1 MRGLVA
7 LVRLAALTGALAGAL
22 LAGCAAPD
30 QPQRYFV
37 LDEGTAPTR
46 AAPAAAPRDITLLVA
61 PVSAASFYRLREIA
75 YSRAAGERSYYV
87 YSSWTE
93 PPAVA
98 IGAAL
103 MQQLEGSGA
112 FRRVAPASAG
122 IDGTLVLRVHLDE
135 LYHDAAT
142 PPGVAR
148 IALTAQLTGPHS
160 RVPIAQRSFTAAA
173 PATAYDADGA
183 VAGMRQALG
192 QALAEL
198 VRWVATVQ
206 PPASQR

>member
-1 MRGLVA
+1 VTRGLALVA
-7 LVRLAALTGALAGAL
+7 LVGGL
-22 LAGCAAPD
+22 LAGCAATDRPH
-30 QPQRYFV
+30 RYFV
-37 LDEGTAPTR
+37 LDEGATPAR
-46 AAPAAAPRDITLLVA
+46 ATPAAAPRDVTLLVA
-61 PVSAASFYRLREIA
+61 PVSAASFYRVRDIA
-75 YSRAAGERSYYV
+75 YSRAAGTRGYYV

-103 MQQLEGSGA
+103 MQRLEASDA
-112 FRRVAPASAG
+112 FRRVAPTASG
-122 IDGTLVLRVHLDE
+122 VDGTLVLRVQLDE

-148 IALTAQLTGPHS
+148 VELTARLTEPHS
-160 RVPIAQRSFTAAA
+160 RVPIAKRSFAAFA

-183 VAGMRQALG
+183 VAGMRKALD

-198 VRWVATVQ
+198 VSWAASVQ
-206 PPASQR
+206 APPR